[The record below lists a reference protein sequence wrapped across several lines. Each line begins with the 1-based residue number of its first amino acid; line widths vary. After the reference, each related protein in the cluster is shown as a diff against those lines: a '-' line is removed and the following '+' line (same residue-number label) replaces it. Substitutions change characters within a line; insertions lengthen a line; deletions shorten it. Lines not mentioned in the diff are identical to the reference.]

1 MLLLGLL
8 QLKYVLEKVQNGGE
22 NSGFCHYGC
31 NGGVYYWLELE
42 QLYNKCLIIDFL
54 ECTI

>member
-42 QLYNKCLIIDFL
+42 QLYNKCLITDFL